1 VGSDGSFTPSYDHPS
16 VRGDL
21 VLTTDA
27 AGRQAG
33 ALRTFDPYGQPLAD
47 VPDNSPGSMDYGW
60 LGQHQRAYEHAGD
73 LSLVQMGARPYSP
86 LLGRFLS
93 VDPVEGGSANDYDY
107 VVGDPINSMDL
118 DGNGWFSS
126 LVKAVTKVAEIVS
139 WVPGPI
145 GAIASGVA
153 AVGFAVQGNW
163 GAAARMAA
171 SAVTGGAAKYIGAA
185 VGAVTKGAKIVG
197 RAASKMNHAAK
208 SRVATKIANKYNGGR
223 SRVEIERKK
232 GWTAYDLKG
241 KVHYEKS
248 TKRSVPTPHKFFQ
261 GRNARN
267 VKTGRGDKGPTRAMS
282 WRDVFSVW
290 RYKRR

>member
-1 VGSDGSFTPSYDHPS
+1 
-16 VRGDL
+16 
-21 VLTTDA
+21 
-27 AGRQAG
+27 
-33 ALRTFDPYGQPLAD
+33 
-47 VPDNSPGSMDYGW
+47 
-60 LGQHQRAYEHAGD
+60 
-73 LSLVQMGARPYSP
+73 MGARPYSP

-185 VGAVTKGAKIVG
+185 VGAVAKGAKIVG
-197 RAASKMNHAAK
+197 RAAAKVNHAAK
-208 SRVATKIANKYNGGR
+208 SRVATKIAHKYNGSR

-232 GWTAYDLKG
+232 GWTKYDLKG
-241 KVHYEKS
+241 PAHYEKS

-267 VKTGRGDKGPTRAMS
+267 VKTGRGDKGPTKAMS